1 MTRPLLLG
9 AALAALSASASL
21 AGGLAPAIVEPMV
34 LGASATPDCP
44 AIPAAAA
51 SLRARGVAID
61 SIAVSGG
68 VATFATSA
76 GPLSFAC
83 APALAAAGLDADG
96 DGLPD
101 GEELAGG
108 GVAPAVPGQPIGAQP
123 IGSQPIGSQP
133 IGGQPV
139 ALTPP
144 EDGSGRGPQG
154 NNGCGNGNQS
164 SPGNSSDNNN
174 AENAGGDTSPSGNG
188 GGGNCPDPVRD
199 RSID

>member
-123 IGSQPIGSQP
+123 IGSQPIG
-133 IGGQPV
+133 GQPV